1 MLRNSGRTHLEIRRK
16 TQQFYIFYVKIW
28 DLKDLVAEGNRKLG
42 AIFEVFG
49 MTQLGIEPA
58 TSQSVPLSR

>member
-1 MLRNSGRTHLEIRRK
+1 MLRNWGRTHLEIRRK
-16 TQQFYIFYVKIW
+16 TQQFYIFYVIIW

-49 MTQLGIEPA
+49 NDAAGD
-58 TSQSVPLSR
+58 